1 MPRKSRVTLLREA
14 TGRVHAIATQSTTE
28 DSKEIF
34 TPSKTLRDVFE
45 SRRSAVPSRGTFLKE
60 VNDYIQKQ
68 KHLSNPFLNDGL
80 IKQHL
85 RKTDIDNLK
94 AIFDIFDESNHGTLS
109 VSNLHEALN
118 FLNIKVDQE
127 QINKFLSDNSL
138 LNQFKY
144 EFKIFLFLV
153 IEFQRHSYDKIGEIS
168 QGFKSF
174 DIKKRGKFDL
184 EDMKMLNKKY
194 SVGLSNQEL
203 EDMISLADTDG
214 DGCVNYDEFEKLMR
228 KTDLFS

>member
-1 MPRKSRVTLLREA
+1 MPRKSRVTLLQEA
-14 TGRVHAIATQSTTE
+14 TGRADAIATKSATE
-28 DSKEIF
+28 DPKEIF

-45 SRRSAVPSRGTFLKE
+45 SRRSTITSRETFLKE

-85 RKTDIDNLK
+85 SKTDIDNLK

-109 VSNLHEALN
+109 LSKLHEALN
-118 FLNIKVDQE
+118 FLSIIVDQE
-127 QINKFLSDNSL
+127 QINKFLSENSVA
-138 LNQFKY
+138 NQFKY

-153 IEFQRHSYDKIGEIS
+153 IEFQRHSDDIIGEIS
-168 QGFKSF
+168 QRFKSF

-184 EDMKMLNKKY
+184 EDMKKLNKKY
-194 SVGLSNQEL
+194 SVGLTNQEL
-203 EDMISLADTDG
+203 EDMISLADVDG